1 LAPIRRP
8 SRNLP
13 ARRPNPIRDLTLEKH
28 RSADVVR
35 ERVRAEQLSSDL
47 PAIVE
52 SQVGSQMQIL
62 EDRLVSEFKELGKR
76 AVDQSTSALSD
87 QLNSRIETLEKV
99 SAVQSKTLMN
109 LRDSSKIAHDK
120 VERVVDAIEHTLAQ
134 VVPGFQLEPMPE
146 RHVIESAGSTPY
158 LHPQFQLEAR
168 RKAIERNDPE
178 DTDEADP
185 GLGRLRFCPAC
196 TSRDIRRTSRKGV
209 FEQVL
214 RLFFVAPFRCR
225 ACRHKFY
232 KF

>member
-1 LAPIRRP
+1 
-8 SRNLP
+8 
-13 ARRPNPIRDLTLEKH
+13 
-28 RSADVVR
+28 
-35 ERVRAEQLSSDL
+35 
-47 PAIVE
+47 
-52 SQVGSQMQIL
+52 MQIL

-76 AVDQSTSALSD
+76 AVDQSTNALSD

-120 VERVVDAIEHTLAQ
+120 VERVVGAIEHTLAQ
-134 VVPGFQLEPMPE
+134 AVPGFQLEPMPE
-146 RHVIESAGSTPY
+146 RHVIESAGSTSY
-158 LHPQFQLEAR
+158 LHPQFQLEAP
-168 RKAIERNDPE
+168 RKAIERVESD
-178 DTDEADP
+178 DTEPADT
-185 GLGRLRFCPAC
+185 GLGRRFCPAC
-196 TSRDIRRTSRKGV
+196 TSTNIRRTSRKGA